1 MLAFTIKKKL
11 SVKIV
16 IGHKMRLP
24 NSILFQSLY
33 YNIEER
39 LTEKR
44 RRYNQQQQQKKLY
57 CKVKTRKT
65 NRLYVDFLTIYFITL
80 LLYSL
85 YQSKLAFN
93 L

>member
-16 IGHKMRLP
+16 IGPKMRLP

-44 RRYNQQQQQKKLY
+44 WRYNQQQHKKNY
-57 CKVKTRKT
+57 TAK
-65 NRLYVDFLTIYFITL
+65 
-80 LLYSL
+80 
-85 YQSKLAFN
+85 
-93 L
+93 